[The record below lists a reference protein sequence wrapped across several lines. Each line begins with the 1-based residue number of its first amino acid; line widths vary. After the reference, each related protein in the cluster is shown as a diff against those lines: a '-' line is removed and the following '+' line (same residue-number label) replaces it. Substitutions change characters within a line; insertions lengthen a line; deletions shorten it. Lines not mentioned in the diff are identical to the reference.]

1 MKRMNKGA
9 DSGCEAIST
18 VLGSNLKRIE
28 TTFAN
33 CSDLSIVYM
42 HYGPGLGYS
51 AFSVYYNS
59 LVQRKEYNYLKE
71 TLQDLMTTQVGQ
83 GTSVRPEELFR
94 FFEQGGASTHT
105 AVVLDS
111 FEQAVSDV
119 NDGYIVLFFDLWNKA
134 LSYKALGLEK
144 RQVTEPTTEPVVQG
158 PKESTIEELNKNIG
172 MLRIRLKSPRF
183 KMEKFSVESET
194 KTEIAYGYLEGTV
207 DPEVLAEFKKRIH
220 RLTCGEILE
229 TSYIEELIEDSP
241 YNPFPQVRYT
251 ERPDVA
257 VAELLNGKIIVMVNG
272 TGSILI
278 CPATF
283 PELMQ
288 SSEDYYQRTLIAS
301 LIRLMRLVAFF
312 IALMLPSIYIALSTF
327 HTELIPTVLL
337 LAVLNSREGIPFPA
351 IIEALIME
359 LFFELL
365 REAGVRLPRP
375 VGSAVSIVG
384 ALVIGEASINA
395 GIASPILVIIVALTG
410 IASFAMPQFNLA
422 VALRIL
428 RFPMMLFAALLGG
441 FGLMIALLLLWLH
454 LSNMRP
460 LGQPYLAPLAPFKP
474 VQLKDF
480 LIRAPLQSLLRS
492 PRQMHLR
499 KPKPQPKPQPK
510 T

>member
-1 MKRMNKGA
+1 MNKSA
-9 DSGCEAIST
+9 DSGYDSISS

-28 TTFAN
+28 ATFAH
-33 CSDLSIVYM
+33 CSDLAMVHM
-42 HYGPGLGYS
+42 TYGPGLGYS
-51 AFSVYYNS
+51 ACSVYYDS

-71 TLQDLMTTQVGQ
+71 TLQDLVTTQVGQ
-83 GTSVRPEELFR
+83 GTTVRPEELFR

-105 AVVLDS
+105 AIVLDS
-111 FEQAVSDV
+111 FEQAVRDV
-119 NDGYIVLFFDLWNKA
+119 SHGYIVIFFDLWDKA

-172 MLRIRLKSPRF
+172 MLRMRLKSPHF
-183 KMEKFSVESET
+183 KLEKFSIESET

-207 DPEVLAEFKKRIH
+207 NPEVLAEFKTRIH
-220 RLTCGEILE
+220 KLKSGEILE

-251 ERPDVA
+251 ERPDV
-257 VAELLNGKIIVMVNG
+257 VIAELLNGKIIVMVNG
-272 TGSILI
+272 TGSTLI

-283 PELMQ
+283 AELMQ
-288 SSEDYYQRTLIAS
+288 SSEDYYQRTLISS
-301 LIRLMRLVAFF
+301 LVRLMRLIAFC
-312 IALMLPSIYIALSTF
+312 IALMLPSVYIALSTF
-327 HTELIPTVLL
+327 HSELIPTVLL
-337 LAVLNSREGIPFPA
+337 LAILNSREGIPFPA
-351 IIEALIME
+351 VIEAFIME

-410 IASFAMPQFNLA
+410 IASFAMPQFNFA

-428 RFPMMLFAALLGG
+428 RFPMMLFAAALGG

-460 LGQPYLAPLAPFKP
+460 LGQSYLAPLAPFKP
-474 VQLKDF
+474 IGLRDF
-480 LIRAPLQSLLRS
+480 LIRAPLQTLLRS
-492 PRQMHLR
+492 PRQMHLK
-499 KPKPQPKPQPK
+499 KPKPKP
-510 T
+510 